1 MSKTDILENLFVFTD
16 NRNPEKLPM
25 AFWKMCGEISAKKKL
40 LLPKKKSHHIYNKA
54 VPSKCI
60 MLVGSVQGIHW
71 PDGEYITGPSLI
83 RQAILQY
90 VFGQDHIISFKGRG
104 RNEKGTANS
113 SGEEIALNVYI
124 ILFTSSPFILFCEKV
139 FHSLSPC
146 IFCYSLQQL
155 KCLLKQL
162 QQELFKLYRHTI
174 LRQQFINTS
183 HCWDTY
189 RKQNTTRN
197 LLNYYIMH
205 FVALSH

>member
-1 MSKTDILENLFVFTD
+1 MQKKV
-16 NRNPEKLPM
+16 
-25 AFWKMCGEISAKKKL
+25 AFAE
-40 LLPKKKSHHIYNKA
+40 KKSHYICNKT

-71 PDGEYITGPSLI
+71 PDGEYITGPNLV
-83 RQAILQY
+83 RQAILRYY
-90 VFGQDHIISFKGRG
+90 VFWTRPYYLFWRKGG
-104 RNEKGTANS
+104 NEKGTTIS

-189 RKQNTTRN
+189 RKQNTTGQ
-197 LLNYYIMH
+197 LLNYYRICCSVSLVRK
-205 FVALSH
+205 FDLGRNDSFWLK

>member
-1 MSKTDILENLFVFTD
+1 
-16 NRNPEKLPM
+16 
-25 AFWKMCGEISAKKKL
+25 
-40 LLPKKKSHHIYNKA
+40 
-54 VPSKCI
+54 

-189 RKQNTTRN
+189 RKQNTTTGQ
-197 LLNYYIMH
+197 LLNYYRICCSISLVRK
-205 FVALSH
+205 FDLGRNDSFWLK

>member
-1 MSKTDILENLFVFTD
+1 MVSTSLDLTWSGRPFCN
-16 NRNPEKLPM
+16 
-25 AFWKMCGEISAKKKL
+25 
-40 LLPKKKSHHIYNKA
+40 
-54 VPSKCI
+54 I
-60 MLVGSVQGIHW
+60 M
-71 PDGEYITGPSLI
+71 Y
-83 RQAILQY
+83 
-90 VFGQDHIISFKGRG
+90 FGQDHIISFGGRG

-189 RKQNTTRN
+189 RKQNTTGQ
-197 LLNYYIMH
+197 LLNYYRICCSISLVWLGKEWQFLAKIMGT
-205 FVALSH
+205 F

>member
-1 MSKTDILENLFVFTD
+1 
-16 NRNPEKLPM
+16 
-25 AFWKMCGEISAKKKL
+25 
-40 LLPKKKSHHIYNKA
+40 
-54 VPSKCI
+54 

-124 ILFTSSPFILFCEKV
+124 ILFISSPFILFCEKV
-139 FHSLSPC
+139 FHSLSSC

-189 RKQNTTRN
+189 RKQNTTGQ
-197 LLNYYIMH
+197 LLNYYRIYCSISLVRK
-205 FVALSH
+205 FDLGRNDSFWLK

>member
-1 MSKTDILENLFVFTD
+1 MQ
-16 NRNPEKLPM
+16 
-25 AFWKMCGEISAKKKL
+25 KKL
-40 LLPKKKSHHIYNKA
+40 LLPKKKKKVIYNKA
-54 VPSKCI
+54 VPSKHI

-189 RKQNTTRN
+189 RKQNTTTGQ
-197 LLNYYIMH
+197 LLNYYRICCSISLVRK
-205 FVALSH
+205 FDLGRNDSFWLK